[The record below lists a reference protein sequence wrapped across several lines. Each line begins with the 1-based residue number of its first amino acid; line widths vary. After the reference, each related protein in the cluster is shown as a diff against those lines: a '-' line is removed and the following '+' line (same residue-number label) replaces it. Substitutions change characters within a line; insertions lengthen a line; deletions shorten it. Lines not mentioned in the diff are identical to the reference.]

1 MSIDNVV
8 ILQTGT
14 NAAQDG
20 APEHSDEM
28 LMSKIKDFLSSKSIQ
43 FTQMNRYNIQ
53 IGQN

>member
-20 APEHSDEM
+20 AAEHPDEM
-28 LMSKIKDFLSSKSIQ
+28 LMSKMKDFLSSKSI
-43 FTQMNRYNIQ
+43 
-53 IGQN
+53 